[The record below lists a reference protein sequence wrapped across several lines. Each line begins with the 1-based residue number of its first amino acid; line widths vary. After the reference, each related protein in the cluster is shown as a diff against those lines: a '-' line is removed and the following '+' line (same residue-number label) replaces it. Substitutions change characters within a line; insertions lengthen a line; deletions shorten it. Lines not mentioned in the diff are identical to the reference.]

1 MEKEQNKQGMSKKDW
16 AAAILISVGLAGFL
30 FGTCIPFAMRRRRKP
45 GNRMHWPRRRYRPR
59 ARPQARNWPGL
70 PSRNP
75 V

>member
-30 FGTCIPFAMRRRRKP
+30 FGTCIPFAIETAKETREQ
-45 GNRMHWPRRRYRPR
+45 N
-59 ARPQARNWPGL
+59 ALAQAQIQ
-70 PSRNP
+70 